1 MTENWAMM
9 QCSVPPSLG
18 LRDNAVQRPLSGG
31 QGLVQYS
38 LLHPW
43 GQCNA
48 AFPPNPWGSWDDG
61 AEPLIP
67 GDQRTMQCSRP
78 TPGDQRMMQP
88 LAITGDDDA
97 VSSHPWG

>member
-18 LRDNAVQRPLSGG
+18 LRDNVVQRPLSED
-31 QGLVQYS
+31 QGVMQNR

-48 AFPPNPWGSWDDG
+48 ASPRHPWGSWDDA
-61 AEPLIP
+61 AEPPMP
-67 GDQRTMQCSRP
+67 GDQRTI
-78 TPGDQRMMQP
+78 QP
-88 LAITGDDDA
+88 LAIPGDDDA
-97 VSSHPWG
+97 VSPHPWG